1 MKIIAFSIS
10 IILLTVILSSAI
22 GVSNAE
28 PIELENELTVTN
40 QTDTESNQNERSEQ
54 DVSSIVHEAILLFK
68 QQREETI
75 TTIKKCQEKI
85 QNASPENRQK
95 ARDDCRT
102 SLNEIKEFYKEMRDQ
117 IRELIQENRDTVK
130 ALIKETKASLASEN
144 MIRDES
150 DTEDTDE
157 SDTEDTDESDTED
170 ADESDTEDADE
181 SDTEDADESDTEDDK
196 K

>member
-10 IILLTVILSSAI
+10 IILLTGILSSAI

-28 PIELENELTVTN
+28 PIGLENELTVTN

-54 DVSSIVHEAILLFK
+54 DISSIVHEAILLFK

-75 TTIKKCQEKI
+75 TTIKECQEKI
-85 QNASPENRQK
+85 QNASPENRQQ

-117 IRELIQENRDTVK
+117 IRELIQENRDNVK
-130 ALIKETKASLASEN
+130 ALIKETKASLARESM
-144 MIRDES
+144 MIH
-150 DTEDTDE
+150 
-157 SDTEDTDESDTED
+157 
-170 ADESDTEDADE
+170 DE